1 MRGRTGAKET
11 TGRAAPKNQVGQRR
25 TGLVLEE
32 VPPRGRAA
40 SDALPHRVP
49 SDPSTANA
57 FCEGMM
63 GSIEETI
70 RGFIAESI
78 LFSDNGY
85 VYSDDAS
92 FLEEGIVDSM
102 GIMELVMF
110 VGDTFRITVEDE
122 ELVPDNFDSVS
133 RLASYIRLK
142 APLETWR

>member
-1 MRGRTGAKET
+1 
-11 TGRAAPKNQVGQRR
+11 
-25 TGLVLEE
+25 
-32 VPPRGRAA
+32 
-40 SDALPHRVP
+40 
-49 SDPSTANA
+49 
-57 FCEGMM
+57 MM
-63 GSIEETI
+63 GSIEEKI
-70 RGFIAESI
+70 RNFIAENI
-78 LFSDNGY
+78 LFSGNGY

-142 APLETWR
+142 APLEAWR